1 MSLRLVRCPYCARRF
16 NVSGVEPGTRLRCG
30 GCTAIL
36 TVPSTSRSIAAPRR
50 LSRTLFLQAG
60 AGVAAGLAAAVV
72 LWLSLRPVSAPSAAQ
87 AVSEPGTAKAAPA
100 PAELPIEPGSG
111 YVDDPVGNAMQSIY
125 REFSGSQF
133 IFTHHTKPYL
143 IALERS
149 DRFIAK
155 ELVEEYARRM
165 ETIHL
170 AFRREMGDSL
180 GLPPVNDTLLKVV
193 ILNSR
198 ESFDRYCEKRDKK
211 RMAPAIKGLYE
222 YGERRILTYYDLTAP
237 YEVLLHEGTHQLV
250 HYYTLRETEGRKIPT
265 SYWFQEGLG
274 TYFEGFRRRLDGE
287 IVLDP
292 GSNSQR
298 LPTLKQILLQQDR
311 REFIPLTMLVG
322 MSVDEF
328 WDWFERGM
336 MTEPTDVTRKA
347 QLYYAESWAFAHFL
361 RQAGGNHRKV
371 FDAYFRREIAGTG
384 SKAVF
389 EELVRSGLG
398 LDLPQLED
406 QFVKYIQALK

>member
-1 MSLRLVRCPYCARRF
+1 M
-16 NVSGVEPGTRLRCG
+16 
-30 GCTAIL
+30 
-36 TVPSTSRSIAAPRR
+36 
-50 LSRTLFLQAG
+50 LQAG
-60 AGVAAGLAAAVV
+60 AGVAAGLVAAVAI
-72 LWLSLRPVSAPSAAQ
+72 WLALRPAAETPAPV
-87 AVSEPGTAKAAPA
+87 AVLEPGATRAPA
-100 PAELPIEPGSG
+100 PTTEIPVEPTPFF
-111 YVDDPVGNAMQSIY
+111 DDPVGRATQSIY
-125 REFSGSQF
+125 YEFLGSQF
-133 IFTHHTKPYL
+133 IFNVHTKPYL

-170 AFRREMGDSL
+170 AFRREMGDALS
-180 GLPPVNDTLLKVV
+180 LPPVNDTLLKVV

-198 ESFDRYCEKRDKK
+198 ESFDRYCEKRDRK

-222 YGERRILTYYDLTAP
+222 YREKRILTYYDLSAP

-292 GSNSQR
+292 GANSQR

-311 REFIPLTMLVG
+311 RDFIPLTMLIG
-322 MSVDEF
+322 MTVDEF

-336 MTEPTDVTRKA
+336 MNEPAEVTRKA

-371 FDAYFRREIAGTG
+371 FDAYFRREISGQG
-384 SKAVF
+384 SKASF
-389 EELVRSGLG
+389 EELVRTELN

-406 QFVKYIQALK
+406 QFVKYIQGLR

>member
-16 NVSGVEPGTRLRCG
+16 NVSGIEPGKRLRCG

-36 TVPSTSRSIAAPRR
+36 TVPSTGRLVVSKPRLTRAR
-50 LSRTLFLQAG
+50 LLQSG
-60 AGVAAGLAAAVV
+60 AGVAAGLVAALT
-72 LWLSLRPVSAPSAAQ
+72 LWLALRPVPAGPAVAA
-87 AVSEPGTAKAAPA
+87 SEPGTAKAAAP
-100 PAELPIEPGSG
+100 PAELPAEPGSG
-111 YVDDPVGNAMQSIY
+111 YVDDPVGNATQSIY
-125 REFSGSQF
+125 REFAGSQF

-170 AFRREMGDSL
+170 AFRREMADGL

-222 YGERRILTYYDLTAP
+222 YRERRILTYYDLSAP

-250 HYYTLRETEGRKIPT
+250 HYYTLRETDGRKVPT

-274 TYFEGFRRRLDGE
+274 TYFEGFRRRIDGE

-311 REFIPLTMLVG
+311 RDFIPLTMLVG
-322 MSVDEF
+322 MTVDEF

-336 MTEPTDVTRKA
+336 LTEPAEVTRKA

-361 RQAGGNHRKV
+361 RQAGANHRKV
-371 FDAYFRREIAGTG
+371 FDAYFRREVAGTG

-389 EELVRSGLG
+389 EELVRTELG

>member
-16 NVSGVEPGTRLRCG
+16 NVAGVEPGTRLRCG

-36 TVPSTSRSIAAPRR
+36 TVPS
-50 LSRTLFLQAG
+50 AG
-60 AGVAAGLAAAVV
+60 ARVTSKPRFTRALFYQIGGGVAAGLVAAFSLWMAVRPQAAV
-72 LWLSLRPVSAPSAAQ
+72 LS
-87 AVSEPGTAKAAPA
+87 PA
-100 PAELPIEPGSG
+100 PVEPATPATTVPLPPPADPPFI
-111 YVDDPVGNAMQSIY
+111 DDPVGRATQQIY
-125 REFSGSQF
+125 WEFPGSQF
-133 IFTHHTKPYL
+133 IFNLHTKPYL

-149 DRFIAK
+149 DRFIPK
-155 ELVEEYARRM
+155 ELVEEYGRRM

-170 AFRREMGDSL
+170 AFRREIGDAL
-180 GLPPVNDTLLKVV
+180 GLPPVHEPLLKVV

-222 YGERRILTYYDLTAP
+222 YREKRILTYHDLSAP
-237 YEVLLHEGTHQLV
+237 YEVLLHEGAHQLV
-250 HYYTLRETEGRKIPT
+250 HYYTLRETEGRKVPS

-274 TYFEGFRRRLDGE
+274 TYFEGYRRRVDGE
-287 IVLDP
+287 ITLDP
-292 GSNSQR
+292 GVNSQR

-311 REFIPLTMLVG
+311 RDFVPLTMLVG
-322 MSVDEF
+322 MTVDEF

-336 MTEPTDVTRKA
+336 LTEPAEVTRKA
-347 QLYYAESWAFAHFL
+347 QLYYAESWAFSHFL

-371 FDAYFRREIAGTG
+371 FDAYFRREIAGTA

-389 EELVRSGLG
+389 EELVRNELG
-398 LDLPQLED
+398 MDLLQLED
-406 QFVKYIQALK
+406 QFVKYIQGLR

>member
-16 NVSGVEPGTRLRCG
+16 NVSGVDPGTRLRCG

-36 TVPSTSRSIAAPRR
+36 TVPSTGRSIVSRPR
-50 LSRTLFLQAG
+50 LTRTLMLQAG
-60 AGVAAGLAAAVV
+60 GGLAAGLMAAVA
-72 LWLSLRPVSAPSAAQ
+72 LWLALRPGPAVPPPVAMVDPGPARVPSPPPEIPVDAF
-87 AVSEPGTAKAAPA
+87 
-100 PAELPIEPGSG
+100 
-111 YVDDPVGNAMQSIY
+111 VDDPVGRATQSIY
-125 REFSGSQF
+125 YEFPGSQF
-133 IFTHHTKPYL
+133 IFNLHTKPYL

-180 GLPPVNDTLLKVV
+180 ALPAVNDTLLKVV

-222 YGERRILTYYDLTAP
+222 YRERRILTYYDLSAP

-274 TYFEGFRRRLDGE
+274 TYFEGFRRRIDGE

-292 GSNSQR
+292 GANSQR

-311 REFIPLTMLVG
+311 RDFIPLTMLVG

-336 MTEPTDVTRKA
+336 MTEPAEVTRKA

-361 RQAGGNHRKV
+361 RQAGGSHRKV
-371 FDAYFRREIAGTG
+371 FDAYFRREIAGQG
-384 SKAVF
+384 SKAAF
-389 EELVRSGLG
+389 EELVRTELS
-398 LDLPQLED
+398 LDLTQLED
-406 QFVKYIQALK
+406 QFVKYIQGLR

>member
-16 NVSGVEPGTRLRCG
+16 NVAGVEPGTRLRCG

-36 TVPSTSRSIAAPRR
+36 TVPG
-50 LSRTLFLQAG
+50 AG
-60 AGVAAGLAAAVV
+60 ASVASKPRFTRILLYQISGGVAAGLVAAFSLWMAVRPQAAAP
-72 LWLSLRPVSAPSAAQ
+72 PVPA
-87 AVSEPGTAKAAPA
+87 EPAAPA
-100 PAELPIEPGSG
+100 STALLPPPADPTPFI
-111 YVDDPVGNAMQSIY
+111 DDPVARATQQIY
-125 REFSGSQF
+125 WEFPGSQF
-133 IFTHHTKPYL
+133 IFNLHIKPYL

-149 DRFIAK
+149 DRFIPK
-155 ELVEEYARRM
+155 ELVEEYGRRM

-170 AFRREMGDSL
+170 AFRREIGDPL
-180 GLPPVNDTLLKVV
+180 GLTPVHEPVLKVV

-222 YGERRILTYYDLTAP
+222 YREKRILTYHDLSAP
-237 YEVLLHEGTHQLV
+237 YEVLLHEGAHQLV
-250 HYYTLRETEGRKIPT
+250 HYYTLRETEGRKVPS

-274 TYFEGFRRRLDGE
+274 TYFEGYRRRVDGE
-287 IVLDP
+287 ITLDP
-292 GSNSQR
+292 GVNSQR

-311 REFIPLTMLVG
+311 RDFVPLTMLVG
-322 MSVDEF
+322 MTVDEF

-336 MTEPTDVTRKA
+336 LSEPAEVTRKA

-371 FDAYFRREIAGTG
+371 FDAYFRREIAGTA

-389 EELVRSGLG
+389 EELVRNELG
-398 LDLPQLED
+398 MDLPQLED
-406 QFVKYIQALK
+406 QFVKYIQGLR

>member
-36 TVPSTSRSIAAPRR
+36 TVPSTGRSVVAKPRLTR
-50 LSRTLFLQAG
+50 LLLLQTG
-60 AGVAAGLAAAVV
+60 AGVAAGLIAAVA
-72 LWLSLRPVSAPSAAQ
+72 LWLALRPAPVVSIASPVVEAGAQKPTLPPSE
-87 AVSEPGTAKAAPA
+87 SPGEPNLGV
-100 PAELPIEPGSG
+100 I
-111 YVDDPVGNAMQSIY
+111 DDPVGRATQSIY
-125 REFSGSQF
+125 WEFPGSQF
-133 IFTHHTKPYL
+133 IFNLHTKPYL

-170 AFRREMGDSL
+170 AFRREMGDAL
-180 GLPPVNDTLLKVV
+180 GLPAVNDTLLKVV

-222 YGERRILTYYDLTAP
+222 YRERRILTYYDLSAP

-274 TYFEGFRRRLDGE
+274 TYFEGFRRRIDGE

-311 REFIPLTMLVG
+311 RDFIPLTMLVG
-322 MSVDEF
+322 MTVDEF
-328 WDWFERGM
+328 WDWFERGL
-336 MTEPTDVTRKA
+336 MTEPAEVTRKA

-361 RQAGGNHRKV
+361 RQAGGNHRKI

-389 EELVRSGLG
+389 EELVRNELG

-406 QFVKYIQALK
+406 QFVKYIQALR

>member
-16 NVSGVEPGTRLRCG
+16 NIAGIQTGTRLRCG

-36 TVPSTSRSIAAPRR
+36 TVPTMRVPVSSTPRLTRS
-50 LSRTLFLQAG
+50 LVLQVA
-60 AGVAAGLAAAVV
+60 AGVAAGLVAAAGV
-72 LWLSLRPVSAPSAAQ
+72 WMALR
-87 AVSEPGTAKAAPA
+87 PA
-100 PAELPIEPGSG
+100 PAVVAAPPIENVALAGATPGNAPAASDPMPF
-111 YVDDPVGNAMQSIY
+111 VDDPVGRATQSIY
-125 REFSGSQF
+125 CEFPGSQF
-133 IFTHHTKPYL
+133 IFNLHTKPYL

-170 AFRREMGDSL
+170 AFRREVGDTL

-222 YGERRILTYYDLTAP
+222 YRERRILTYHDLSAP
-237 YEVLLHEGTHQLV
+237 YEVLLHEGAHQLV
-250 HYYTLRETEGRKIPT
+250 HYYTVRETEGRKVPS

-274 TYFEGFRRRLDGE
+274 TYFEGYRRRVDGE
-287 IVLDP
+287 IQLDP
-292 GSNSQR
+292 GVNSQR

-311 REFIPLTMLVG
+311 RDFIPLTMLVG
-322 MSVDEF
+322 MTVDEF

-336 MTEPTDVTRKA
+336 MNEPAEVTRKA
-347 QLYYAESWAFAHFL
+347 QLYYAESWAFVHFL
-361 RQAGGNHRKV
+361 RQTGGNRRQV
-371 FDAYFRREIAGTG
+371 FDDYFRLEVQGKA
-384 SKAVF
+384 SKAAF
-389 EELVRSGLG
+389 EELVRKHLS

-406 QFVKYIQALK
+406 QFVKYIQGLR

>member
-16 NVSGVEPGTRLRCG
+16 DVSGVQPGTRLRCG

-36 TVPSTSRSIAAPRR
+36 TVPSTGRSVVSRPR
-50 LSRTLFLQAG
+50 LTRTLMLQAG
-60 AGVAAGLAAAVV
+60 AGLAAGLLAAAG
-72 LWLSLRPVSAPSAAQ
+72 LWLALRPAPIAPPVVAI
-87 AVSEPGTAKAAPA
+87 AEPGTPRAATAAPEVPVD
-100 PAELPIEPGSG
+100 PATGF
-111 YVDDPVGNAMQSIY
+111 VDDPVGRATQAIY
-125 REFSGSQF
+125 YEFPGSQF
-133 IFTHHTKPYL
+133 IFNLHTKPYL

-155 ELVEEYARRM
+155 ELIEEYARRM

-170 AFRREMGDSL
+170 AFRREMGDPL
-180 GLPPVNDTLLKVV
+180 ALPPVNDTLLKVV

-222 YGERRILTYYDLTAP
+222 YRERRILTYYDLSAP

-274 TYFEGFRRRLDGE
+274 TYFEGFRRRIDGE

-292 GSNSQR
+292 GANSQR

-311 REFIPLTMLVG
+311 RDFIPLTMLVG
-322 MSVDEF
+322 MTVDEF

-336 MTEPTDVTRKA
+336 MTEPAEVTRKA
-347 QLYYAESWAFAHFL
+347 QLYYAESWAFSHFL
-361 RQAGGNHRKV
+361 RQTGGPHRRV
-371 FDAYFRREIAGTG
+371 FDAYFRREISGQG
-384 SKAVF
+384 SKAAF
-389 EELVRSGLG
+389 EELVRSELG
-398 LDLPQLED
+398 FDLPQLED
-406 QFVKYIQALK
+406 QFVKYIQGLR

>member
-1 MSLRLVRCPYCARRF
+1 MSLRLVRCPYCTRRF

-36 TVPSTSRSIAAPRR
+36 TVPSTGRAVIRPSRF
-50 LSRTLFLQAG
+50 SRTLALQAG
-60 AGVAAGLAAAVV
+60 AGAAAGLIAAVA
-72 LWLSLRPVSAPSAAQ
+72 LWLALRPDHSAS
-87 AVSEPGTAKAAPA
+87 AAPA
-100 PAELPIEPGSG
+100 PENATAKIAAPTPETPGEPTPGF
-111 YVDDPVGNAMQSIY
+111 VDDPVGRATQSIY
-125 REFSGSQF
+125 WEFPGSQF
-133 IFTHHTKPYL
+133 IFNLHTKPYL

-170 AFRREMGDSL
+170 AFRREMGDAL

-222 YGERRILTYYDLTAP
+222 YRERRILTYYDLSAP

-250 HYYTLRETEGRKIPT
+250 HYYTLRETDGRKIPT

-274 TYFEGFRRRLDGE
+274 TYFEGFRRRIDGE

-292 GSNSQR
+292 ASNSQR

-311 REFIPLTMLVG
+311 RDFIPLTMLVG
-322 MSVDEF
+322 MTVDEF
-328 WDWFERGM
+328 WDWFERGLL
-336 MTEPTDVTRKA
+336 TEPAEVTRKA

-361 RQAGGNHRKV
+361 RQAGGNHRRV
-371 FDAYFRREIAGTG
+371 FDAYFRRELAGTG

-389 EELVRSGLG
+389 EELVRSELG

>member
-16 NVSGVEPGTRLRCG
+16 NIAGVQTGTRLRCG

-36 TVPSTSRSIAAPRR
+36 TVPTMRLPVSSTPRLTRS
-50 LSRTLFLQAG
+50 LVLQVA
-60 AGVAAGLAAAVV
+60 AGVAAGLVAAAGV
-72 LWLSLRPVSAPSAAQ
+72 WLALR
-87 AVSEPGTAKAAPA
+87 PA
-100 PAELPIEPGSG
+100 PAVVAAPPAEVVALAGPAAGTPAPALDPTPF
-111 YVDDPVGNAMQSIY
+111 VDDPVGRATQSIY
-125 REFSGSQF
+125 WEFPGSQF
-133 IFTHHTKPYL
+133 IFNLHTKPYL

-155 ELVEEYARRM
+155 ELVEEYGRRM

-170 AFRREMGDSL
+170 AFRCEVGDTL

-222 YGERRILTYYDLTAP
+222 YRERRILTYHDLSAP
-237 YEVLLHEGTHQLV
+237 YEVLLHEGAHQLV
-250 HYYTLRETEGRKIPT
+250 HYYTLRETEGRKVPS

-274 TYFEGFRRRLDGE
+274 TYFEGFRRRVDGE
-287 IVLDP
+287 IQLDP
-292 GSNSQR
+292 GVNSQR

-311 REFIPLTMLVG
+311 RDFIPLTMLVG
-322 MSVDEF
+322 MTVDEF

-336 MTEPTDVTRKA
+336 ITEPSEVTRKA

-371 FDAYFRREIAGTG
+371 FDAYFRREIAGTA

-389 EELVRSGLG
+389 EELVRNELG
-398 LDLPQLED
+398 VDLPQLED
-406 QFVKYIQALK
+406 QFVKYIQGLR

>member
-16 NVSGVEPGTRLRCG
+16 NVSGVDPGTRLRCG

-36 TVPSTSRSIAAPRR
+36 TVPSTGRSKVAAPRS
-50 LSRTLFLQAG
+50 LRTLILQGG
-60 AGVAAGLAAAVV
+60 AGVAAGLVAAVA
-72 LWLSLRPVSAPSAAQ
+72 LWLALRPAPPAPAVPAAPEP
-87 AVSEPGTAKAAPA
+87 AVARAPA
-100 PAELPIEPGSG
+100 PTPEIPGDPTLGS
-111 YVDDPVGNAMQSIY
+111 VDDPVGRETQSIY
-125 REFSGSQF
+125 REFPGSQF
-133 IFTHHTKPYL
+133 IFNLHTQPYL

-170 AFRREMGDSL
+170 AFRREMGDAL
-180 GLPPVNDTLLKVV
+180 GLPRVNDTLLKVV

-222 YGERRILTYYDLTAP
+222 YREKRILTYYDLSAP

-274 TYFEGFRRRLDGE
+274 TYFEGYRRKIDGE

-292 GSNSQR
+292 GVNSQR

-311 REFIPLTMLVG
+311 RDFIPLTMLVG
-322 MSVDEF
+322 MTVDEF

-336 MTEPTDVTRKA
+336 LTEPAEVTRKA
-347 QLYYAESWAFAHFL
+347 QLYYAESWGVAPLH

-389 EELVRSGLG
+389 EELVRTELG
-398 LDLPQLED
+398 VDLPQLED
-406 QFVKYIQALK
+406 QFVKYIQGLK

>member
-16 NVSGVEPGTRLRCG
+16 NVSGVVPGTRLRCG

-36 TVPSTSRSIAAPRR
+36 TVPSTGRSKVAAPRS
-50 LSRTLFLQAG
+50 LRTLILQGG
-60 AGVAAGLAAAVV
+60 AGVAAGLVAAVA
-72 LWLSLRPVSAPSAAQ
+72 LWLALRPAPPAPAVPAAPEP
-87 AVSEPGTAKAAPA
+87 AVARAPA
-100 PAELPIEPGSG
+100 PTPEIPGDPTLGS
-111 YVDDPVGNAMQSIY
+111 VDDPVGRETQSIY
-125 REFSGSQF
+125 REFPGSQF
-133 IFTHHTKPYL
+133 IFNLHTQPYL

-170 AFRREMGDSL
+170 AFRREMGDAL
-180 GLPPVNDTLLKVV
+180 GLPRVNDTLLKVV

-222 YGERRILTYYDLTAP
+222 YREKRILTYYDLSAP

-274 TYFEGFRRRLDGE
+274 TYFEGYRRKIDGE

-292 GSNSQR
+292 GVNSQR

-311 REFIPLTMLVG
+311 RDFIPLTMLVG
-322 MSVDEF
+322 MTVDEF

-336 MTEPTDVTRKA
+336 LTEPAEVTRKA

-371 FDAYFRREIAGTG
+371 FDAYFRREIAGSG

-389 EELVRSGLG
+389 EELVRTELG
-398 LDLPQLED
+398 VDLPQLED
-406 QFVKYIQALK
+406 QFVKYIQGLK

>member
-16 NVSGVEPGTRLRCG
+16 NVSGIDAGTRLRCG

-36 TVPSTSRSIAAPRR
+36 TVPDAGRSASSSPRLTRALLFQIGGGITAGLLAAVILWLALRP
-50 LSRTLFLQAG
+50 SAPG
-60 AGVAAGLAAAVV
+60 AQPVAAADPGSA
-72 LWLSLRPVSAPSAAQ
+72 RPV
-87 AVSEPGTAKAAPA
+87 APA
-100 PAELPIEPGSG
+100 PETPVDAVTGF
-111 YVDDPVGNAMQSIY
+111 VDDQVGRATQAIY
-125 REFSGSQF
+125 REFPDSQF
-133 IFTHHTKPYL
+133 IITLHTKPYL

-149 DRFIAK
+149 DRFIPK
-155 ELVEEYARRM
+155 ELLEEYARRM
-165 ETIHL
+165 ETIHY
-170 AFRREMGDSL
+170 AFRHEVGDPL
-180 GLPPVNDTLLKVV
+180 ALPAVDDTLLKVV

-222 YGERRILTYYDLTAP
+222 YRERRILTYHDQSAP
-237 YEVLLHEGTHQLV
+237 YEVLLHEGAHQLV
-250 HYYTLRETEGRKIPT
+250 HYYTLRETEGRKVSS

-274 TYFEGFRRRLDGE
+274 TYFEGFRRRADGE
-287 IVLDP
+287 ITLDP
-292 GSNSQR
+292 GVNSQR

-311 REFIPLTMLVG
+311 RDFIPLTMLVG
-322 MSVDEF
+322 MTVDEF

-336 MTEPTDVTRKA
+336 MTEPAEATRKA

-371 FDAYFRREIAGTG
+371 FDAYFRLEIRGAG

-389 EELVRSGLG
+389 EELVRNELG
-398 LDLPQLED
+398 LDLLQLED
-406 QFVKYIQALK
+406 HFVKYIQGLR

>member
-1 MSLRLVRCPYCARRF
+1 MSLRLVRCPYCAGRF
-16 NVSGVEPGTRLRCG
+16 NVTGVESGTRLRCG

-36 TVPSTSRSIAAPRR
+36 VVPAAGASAHPPRR
-50 LSRTLFLQAG
+50 LTRTHLLQIG
-60 AGVAAGLAAAVV
+60 GGVTAGLLAALG
-72 LWLSLRPVSAPSAAQ
+72 LWLTLRPSSH
-87 AVSEPGTAKAAPA
+87 GPA
-100 PAELPIEPGSG
+100 PVPLEDSALARVAQVTPETPADQTP
-111 YVDDPVGNAMQSIY
+111 YVDDPVARATQSIFV
-125 REFSGSQF
+125 EFPGSQF
-133 IFTHHTKPYL
+133 IFNLHAKPYL

-149 DRFIAK
+149 DRFIPK

-165 ETIHL
+165 EMIHQ
-170 AFRREMGDSL
+170 AFRREVGDSL

-222 YGERRILTYYDLTAP
+222 YRERRILTYHDIAAP
-237 YEVLLHEGTHQLV
+237 YEVLLHEGAHQLV
-250 HYYTLRETEGRKIPT
+250 HYYTLRETEGRKVPS

-274 TYFEGFRRRLDGE
+274 TYFEGFRRRVDGE
-287 IVLDP
+287 IILDP
-292 GSNSQR
+292 GVNSQR

-311 REFIPLTMLVG
+311 REFVPLTMLVG
-322 MSVDEF
+322 MTVDEF

-336 MTEPTDVTRKA
+336 LTEPAEVTRKA

-361 RQAGGNHRKV
+361 RQAGRNHRKV

-384 SKAVF
+384 SKSAF
-389 EELVRSGLG
+389 EELVRTELG

-406 QFVKYIQALK
+406 QFVKYIQGLR

>member
-16 NVSGVEPGTRLRCG
+16 NVAGIEPGTRLRCG

-36 TVPSTSRSIAAPRR
+36 TVPSAGASASRKPR
-50 LSRTLFLQAG
+50 LSPALFFQVG
-60 AGVAAGLAAAVV
+60 GGIAAGLVAAVA
-72 LWLSLRPVSAPSAAQ
+72 LWLALRPSV
-87 AVSEPGTAKAAPA
+87 PA
-100 PAELPIEPGSG
+100 PVRPAEPTARVNLPAPEPMVDPNRHI
-111 YVDDPVGNAMQSIY
+111 YIDDPVGRATQSIY
-125 REFSGSQF
+125 QEFPGSQF
-133 IFTHHTKPYL
+133 ILNLHTKPYL

-149 DRFIAK
+149 DRFIPK

-170 AFRREMGDSL
+170 AFRREVGDPLSL
-180 GLPPVNDTLLKVV
+180 PAVDDTLLKVV

-222 YGERRILTYYDLTAP
+222 YRERRILTYHDLSAP
-237 YEVLLHEGTHQLV
+237 YEVLLHEGAHQLV
-250 HYYTLRETEGRKIPT
+250 HYYTLRETEGRKVSS

-274 TYFEGFRRRLDGE
+274 TYFEGYRRRADGE
-287 IVLDP
+287 ITLDP
-292 GSNSQR
+292 GVNSLR

-311 REFIPLTMLVG
+311 RDFVPLTMLVG
-322 MSVDEF
+322 MTVDEF

-336 MTEPTDVTRKA
+336 MTEPAEVTRKA

-371 FDAYFRREIAGTG
+371 FDAYFRREMAGTG

-389 EELVRSGLG
+389 EELVRNELG
-398 LDLPQLED
+398 VDLLQLED
-406 QFVKYIQALK
+406 QFVKYIQGLR

>member
-16 NVSGVEPGTRLRCG
+16 NVAGVEPGTRLRCG

-36 TVPSTSRSIAAPRR
+36 TVPT
-50 LSRTLFLQAG
+50 AG
-60 AGVAAGLAAAVV
+60 AAVAKPRLTRALLLQVGGGVAAGLLAAAA
-72 LWLSLRPVSAPSAAQ
+72 LWLALRPSAP
-87 AVSEPGTAKAAPA
+87 GAPA
-100 PAELPIEPGSG
+100 PAADLAFARPPAAAAEAAADPTPFI
-111 YVDDPVGNAMQSIY
+111 DDPIGRATQSIY
-125 REFSGSQF
+125 WEFPGSQF
-133 IFTHHTKPYL
+133 IFNLHTKPYL

-165 ETIHL
+165 ETIHQ
-170 AFRREMGDSL
+170 AFRREVGDPL

-222 YGERRILTYYDLTAP
+222 YRERRILTYHDLSAP
-237 YEVLLHEGTHQLV
+237 YEVLLHEGAHQLV
-250 HYYTLRETEGRKIPT
+250 HYYTLRETEGRKVPS
-265 SYWFQEGLG
+265 SYWFQEGVG
-274 TYFEGFRRRLDGE
+274 TYFEGFRRRIDGE
-287 IVLDP
+287 IMLDP
-292 GSNSQR
+292 GVNSLR

-311 REFIPLTMLVG
+311 RDFVPLTMLVG
-322 MSVDEF
+322 MTVDEF

-336 MTEPTDVTRKA
+336 MTEPAEVTRKA
-347 QLYYAESWAFAHFL
+347 QLYYAESWAFTHFL

-389 EELVRSGLG
+389 EELVRSELG
-398 LDLPQLED
+398 LDLLQLED
-406 QFVKYIQALK
+406 QFVKYIQGLR

>member
-16 NVSGVEPGTRLRCG
+16 NIAGIQTGTRLRCG

-36 TVPSTSRSIAAPRR
+36 TVPTMRASASSQPR
-50 LSRTLFLQAG
+50 LTRTLLFQVG
-60 AGVAAGLAAAVV
+60 AGVAAGLLAAVG
-72 LWLSLRPVSAPSAAQ
+72 LWAALRPSSGAPSA
-87 AVSEPGTAKAAPA
+87 
-100 PAELPIEPGSG
+100 PAEGPVTARAPQAPLEPAQDQNPGPF
-111 YVDDPVGNAMQSIY
+111 VDDPVGRATQSIY
-125 REFSGSQF
+125 WEFPGSQF
-133 IFTHHTKPYL
+133 IFNLHTKPYL
-143 IALERS
+143 ISLERS

-170 AFRREMGDSL
+170 AFRREVGDPL

-222 YGERRILTYYDLTAP
+222 YRERRILTYHDLSAP
-237 YEVLLHEGTHQLV
+237 YEVLLHEGAHQLV
-250 HYYTLRETEGRKIPT
+250 HYYTLRETEGRKVPS

-274 TYFEGFRRRLDGE
+274 TYFEGFRRRVDGE
-287 IVLDP
+287 ILLDP
-292 GSNSQR
+292 GVNSQR

-311 REFIPLTMLVG
+311 REFVPLTMLVG
-322 MSVDEF
+322 MTVDEF

-336 MTEPTDVTRKA
+336 MTEPAEVTRKA
-347 QLYYAESWAFAHFL
+347 QLYYAESWAFTHFL

-371 FDAYFRREIAGTG
+371 FDAYFRREVAGTA

-389 EELVRSGLG
+389 EELVRNELG

-406 QFVKYIQALK
+406 QFVKYIQGLR

>member
-16 NVSGVEPGTRLRCG
+16 NVSGVDPGTRLRCG

-36 TVPSTSRSIAAPRR
+36 SVPSTGRSVVSKPRLTR
-50 LSRTLFLQAG
+50 ALAIQAG
-60 AGVAAGLAAAVV
+60 AGVAAGLIAAAA
-72 LWLSLRPVSAPSAAQ
+72 LWLALRPVPAAPIAAQ
-87 AVSEPGTAKAAPA
+87 ADSGAVKAPA
-100 PAELPIEPGSG
+100 PPPETAVEPVPGF
-111 YVDDPVGNAMQSIY
+111 VDDPVSRDTQAIY
-125 REFSGSQF
+125 REFPGSQF
-133 IFTHHTKPYL
+133 IINLHSKPYL

-170 AFRREMGDSL
+170 AFRREMGDAL
-180 GLPPVNDTLLKVV
+180 GLPPVSDALLKVV
-193 ILNSR
+193 VLNSR

-211 RMAPAIKGLYE
+211 QMAPAIKGLYE
-222 YGERRILTYYDLTAP
+222 YRERRILTYYDLNAP

-250 HYYTLRETEGRKIPT
+250 HYYTLRETDGRKIPS

-274 TYFEGFRRRLDGE
+274 TYFEGFRRRIDGE

-298 LPTLKQILLQQDR
+298 LPTLKQILLQNDR
-311 REFIPLTMLVG
+311 RDFIPLTMLVG
-322 MSVDEF
+322 MTVDEF

-336 MTEPTDVTRKA
+336 LTEPAEVTRKA
-347 QLYYAESWAFAHFL
+347 QLYYAESWAFTHFL

-371 FDAYFRREIAGTG
+371 FDAYFRREISGTG

-389 EELVRSGLG
+389 EELVRTELG
-398 LDLPQLED
+398 VDLPQLED

>member
-1 MSLRLVRCPYCARRF
+1 MSLHLVRCPYCARRF
-16 NVSGVEPGTRLRCG
+16 NVSGVEAGTRLRCG

-36 TVPSTSRSIAAPRR
+36 TVPSTGRSVVPHPRR
-50 LSRTLFLQAG
+50 TRTLILQAG
-60 AGVAAGLAAAVV
+60 GGVAAGLVAAVA
-72 LWLSLRPVSAPSAAQ
+72 LWLAFRPVATAPAAPV
-87 AVSEPGTAKAAPA
+87 AEPGTARTAAPA
-100 PAELPIEPGSG
+100 PEAPVERAGG
-111 YVDDPVGNAMQSIY
+111 FVDDQVGRATQSIY
-125 REFSGSQF
+125 WEFPGSQF
-133 IFTHHTKPYL
+133 IFNLHTKPYL

-170 AFRREMGDSL
+170 AFRREMGDAL

-211 RMAPAIKGLYE
+211 QMAPAIKGLYE
-222 YGERRILTYYDLTAP
+222 YRERRILTYYDLSAP

-274 TYFEGFRRRLDGE
+274 TYFEGFRRRIDGE

-311 REFIPLTMLVG
+311 RDFIPLTMLVG
-322 MSVDEF
+322 MTVDEF

-336 MTEPTDVTRKA
+336 MTEPTEVTRKA

-371 FDAYFRREIAGTG
+371 FDAYFRREISGTG

-389 EELVRSGLG
+389 EELVRSELG

-406 QFVKYIQALK
+406 QFVKYIQALR

>member
-16 NVSGVEPGTRLRCG
+16 NVSGIDPGTRLRCG

-36 TVPSTSRSIAAPRR
+36 TVPTTGRSVVSRPR
-50 LSRTLFLQAG
+50 LTRTLMFQAG
-60 AGVAAGLAAAVV
+60 GGIAAGLVAAVA
-72 LWLSLRPVSAPSAAQ
+72 LWLALRPGA
-87 AVSEPGTAKAAPA
+87 AAPA
-100 PAELPIEPGSG
+100 PVAVVDPGATRLPAPPAEIPVDPTPGF
-111 YVDDPVGNAMQSIY
+111 VDDPVGRATQAIY
-125 REFSGSQF
+125 YEFPGSQF
-133 IFTHHTKPYL
+133 IFNLHTKPYL

-170 AFRREMGDSL
+170 AFRREMGDAL
-180 GLPPVNDTLLKVV
+180 ALPPVNDTLLKVV

-222 YGERRILTYYDLTAP
+222 YRERRILTYYDLSAP
-237 YEVLLHEGTHQLV
+237 YEVLLHEGAHQLV

-274 TYFEGFRRRLDGE
+274 TYFEGFRRRVDGE

-292 GSNSQR
+292 GANSQR

-311 REFIPLTMLVG
+311 RDFIPLTMLVG
-322 MSVDEF
+322 MTVDEF

-336 MTEPTDVTRKA
+336 MTEPAEVTRKA

-361 RQAGGNHRKV
+361 RQAGGNHRKI
-371 FDAYFRREIAGTG
+371 FDAYFRREISGQG
-384 SKAVF
+384 SKAAF
-389 EELVRSGLG
+389 EELVRSELG

-406 QFVKYIQALK
+406 QFVKYIQGLR

>member
-16 NVSGVEPGTRLRCG
+16 NVSGVDPGTRLRCG

-36 TVPSTSRSIAAPRR
+36 TVPSTGRSKVAAPRS
-50 LSRTLFLQAG
+50 LRTLILQGG
-60 AGVAAGLAAAVV
+60 AGVAAGLVAAVA
-72 LWLSLRPVSAPSAAQ
+72 LWLALRPAPPAPAVPAAPEP
-87 AVSEPGTAKAAPA
+87 AVARAPA
-100 PAELPIEPGSG
+100 PTPEIPGDPTLGS
-111 YVDDPVGNAMQSIY
+111 VDDPVGRETQSIY
-125 REFSGSQF
+125 REFPGSQF
-133 IFTHHTKPYL
+133 IFNLHTQPYL

-170 AFRREMGDSL
+170 AFRREMGDAL
-180 GLPPVNDTLLKVV
+180 GLPRVNDTLLKVV

-222 YGERRILTYYDLTAP
+222 YREKRILTYYDLSAP

-274 TYFEGFRRRLDGE
+274 TYFEGYRRKIDGE

-292 GSNSQR
+292 GVNSQR

-311 REFIPLTMLVG
+311 RDFIPLTMLVG
-322 MSVDEF
+322 MTVDEF

-336 MTEPTDVTRKA
+336 LTEPAEVTRKA

-389 EELVRSGLG
+389 EELVRTELG
-398 LDLPQLED
+398 VDLPQLED
-406 QFVKYIQALK
+406 QFVKYIQGLK

>member
-16 NVSGVEPGTRLRCG
+16 NVAGVEPGTRLRCG

-36 TVPSTSRSIAAPRR
+36 TVPG
-50 LSRTLFLQAG
+50 AG
-60 AGVAAGLAAAVV
+60 ASAASKPRLTRVLLYQIGGGVAAGLVAAVS
-72 LWLSLRPVSAPSAAQ
+72 LWMAFRSSAT
-87 AVSEPGTAKAAPA
+87 GAAPA
-100 PAELPIEPGSG
+100 ASADLAMARPPAPPSEVPVDPTPF
-111 YVDDPVGNAMQSIY
+111 VDDPVARATQQIY
-125 REFSGSQF
+125 WEFPGSQF
-133 IFTHHTKPYL
+133 IFNLHTKPYL

-149 DRFIAK
+149 DRFIPK
-155 ELVEEYARRM
+155 ELVEEYGRRM

-170 AFRREMGDSL
+170 AFRREIGDPL
-180 GLPPVNDTLLKVV
+180 GLPPVHEPLLKVV

-222 YGERRILTYYDLTAP
+222 YREKRILTYHDLSAP
-237 YEVLLHEGTHQLV
+237 YEVLLHEGAHQLV
-250 HYYTLRETEGRKIPT
+250 HYYTLRETEGRKVPS

-274 TYFEGFRRRLDGE
+274 TYFEGYRRRVDGE
-287 IVLDP
+287 ITLDP
-292 GSNSQR
+292 GVNSQR

-311 REFIPLTMLVG
+311 RDFVPLTMLVG
-322 MSVDEF
+322 MTVDEF

-336 MTEPTDVTRKA
+336 LSEPAEVTRKA

-371 FDAYFRREIAGTG
+371 FDAYFRREIAGTA

-389 EELVRSGLG
+389 EELVRNELG
-398 LDLPQLED
+398 MDLPQLED
-406 QFVKYIQALK
+406 QFVKYIQSLR

>member
-36 TVPSTSRSIAAPRR
+36 TVPTAGAAVSARPRLTR
-50 LSRTLFLQAG
+50 ALFLQIG
-60 AGVAAGLAAAVV
+60 GGVAAGLVAAAA
-72 LWLSLRPVSAPSAAQ
+72 LWLVLRPSPPAAPPAPAADP
-87 AVSEPGTAKAAPA
+87 ALARAAAPA
-100 PAELPIEPGSG
+100 AEAPLDPTPF
-111 YVDDPVGNAMQSIY
+111 VDDPVGRATQSIY
-125 REFSGSQF
+125 WEFPGSQF
-133 IFTHHTKPYL
+133 IFNLHTKPYL

-165 ETIHL
+165 ETIHQ
-170 AFRREMGDSL
+170 AFRRELGDPL

-222 YGERRILTYYDLTAP
+222 YRERRILTYHDLSAP
-237 YEVLLHEGTHQLV
+237 YEVLLHEGAHQLV
-250 HYYTLRETEGRKIPT
+250 HYYTLRETEGRKVPS

-274 TYFEGFRRRLDGE
+274 TYFEGFRRRVDGE
-287 IVLDP
+287 ILLDP
-292 GSNSQR
+292 GVNSLR

-311 REFIPLTMLVG
+311 RDFVPLTMLVG
-322 MSVDEF
+322 MTVDEF

-336 MTEPTDVTRKA
+336 MTEPADVTRKA

-389 EELVRSGLG
+389 EELVRSELG
-398 LDLPQLED
+398 LDLLQLED
-406 QFVKYIQALK
+406 HFVKYIQGLR

>member
-16 NVSGVEPGTRLRCG
+16 NVAGVEPGTRLRCG

-36 TVPSTSRSIAAPRR
+36 TVPPAGTTARLQRR
-50 LSRTLFLQAG
+50 LTRRLFFQIG
-60 AGVAAGLAAAVV
+60 GGIAAGLVAAVA
-72 LWLSLRPVSAPSAAQ
+72 LWLALRPS
-87 AVSEPGTAKAAPA
+87 APA
-100 PAELPIEPGSG
+100 PVRPADPVALANAKAPAEAPSDPTPYI
-111 YVDDPVGNAMQSIY
+111 DDPVARATQSIY
-125 REFSGSQF
+125 WEFPGSQF
-133 IFTHHTKPYL
+133 IFNLHTKPYL

-149 DRFIAK
+149 DRFIPK

-170 AFRREMGDSL
+170 AFRREIGDPL
-180 GLPPVNDTLLKVV
+180 GLPPVHEPVLKVV

-222 YGERRILTYYDLTAP
+222 YREKRILTYHDLSAP
-237 YEVLLHEGTHQLV
+237 YEVLLHEGAHQLV
-250 HYYTLRETEGRKIPT
+250 HYYTLRETEGRKVPS

-274 TYFEGFRRRLDGE
+274 TYFEGFRRRVDGE

-292 GSNSQR
+292 GANSQR

-311 REFIPLTMLVG
+311 RDFIPLTMLVG
-322 MSVDEF
+322 MTVDEF

-336 MTEPTDVTRKA
+336 MTEPAEVTRKA

-389 EELVRSGLG
+389 EEMVRNELG
-398 LDLPQLED
+398 VDLLQLED
-406 QFVKYIQALK
+406 QFVKYIQGLR

>member
-16 NVSGVEPGTRLRCG
+16 NVSGVDPGTRLRCG

-36 TVPSTSRSIAAPRR
+36 TVPSTGRSVVSKPRLTR
-50 LSRTLFLQAG
+50 ALLLQTG
-60 AGVAAGLAAAVV
+60 AGVAAGLLAAVA
-72 LWLSLRPVSAPSAAQ
+72 LWLALRPG
-87 AVSEPGTAKAAPA
+87 SEPVVPPAEPGVARPPA
-100 PAELPIEPGSG
+100 PPTETPVDPAPGF
-111 YVDDPVGNAMQSIY
+111 VDDPVGRATQQIY
-125 REFSGSQF
+125 WEFPGSQF
-133 IFTHHTKPYL
+133 IFNIHTKPYL

-170 AFRREMGDSL
+170 AFRREMGDAL
-180 GLPPVNDTLLKVV
+180 ALPPVNDTLLKVV

-222 YGERRILTYYDLTAP
+222 YRERRILTYYDLSAP

-250 HYYTLRETEGRKIPT
+250 HYYTLRETDGRKIPT

-322 MSVDEF
+322 MTVDEF

-336 MTEPTDVTRKA
+336 MSEPAEVTRKA

-361 RQAGGNHRKV
+361 RQAGGNHRRV
-371 FDAYFRREIAGTG
+371 FDAYFRREIAGTA

-389 EELVRSGLG
+389 EELVRSELG
-398 LDLPQLED
+398 LDLAQLED
-406 QFVKYIQALK
+406 QFVKYIQALR

>member
-16 NVSGVEPGTRLRCG
+16 NVSGVDPGTRLRCG

-36 TVPSTSRSIAAPRR
+36 TVPSTGRSVVSKPR
-50 LSRTLFLQAG
+50 LTKTLLLQTG
-60 AGVAAGLAAAVV
+60 AGVAAGLVAAVA
-72 LWLSLRPVSAPSAAQ
+72 LWLALRPVPAAPVSAPT
-87 AVSEPGTAKAAPA
+87 EPVVKAPA
-100 PAELPIEPGSG
+100 PPAEAPVDGG
-111 YVDDPVGNAMQSIY
+111 FVDDPIGRATQSIY
-125 REFSGSQF
+125 WEFPGSQF
-133 IFTHHTKPYL
+133 IFNLHTKPYL

-170 AFRREMGDSL
+170 AFRREMGDAL
-180 GLPPVNDTLLKVV
+180 RLPPVNDTLLKVV

-222 YGERRILTYYDLTAP
+222 YRERRILTYYDLSAP

-250 HYYTLRETEGRKIPT
+250 HYYTLRETDGRKTPT

-274 TYFEGFRRRLDGE
+274 TYFEGFRRRIDGE

-322 MSVDEF
+322 MTVDEF

-336 MTEPTDVTRKA
+336 MNEPAEVTRKA

-361 RQAGGNHRKV
+361 RQAGGSHRRV

-389 EELVRSGLG
+389 EELVRSELG

-406 QFVKYIQALK
+406 QFVKYIQSLR

>member
-16 NVSGVEPGTRLRCG
+16 NVAGVEPGTRLRCG

-36 TVPSTSRSIAAPRR
+36 TVPAAGATTRLQRR
-50 LSRTLFLQAG
+50 LTRALFFQVG
-60 AGVAAGLAAAVV
+60 GGVAAGLAAAVA
-72 LWLSLRPVSAPSAAQ
+72 LWLVLRPS
-87 AVSEPGTAKAAPA
+87 APA
-100 PAELPIEPGSG
+100 PVRAADPIARVNAAPLPEATLDATP
-111 YVDDPVGNAMQSIY
+111 YVEDPVGRATQSIY
-125 REFSGSQF
+125 QEFPGSQF
-133 IFTHHTKPYL
+133 ILNLHTKPYL

-149 DRFIAK
+149 DRFIPK

-165 ETIHL
+165 ETLHL
-170 AFRREMGDSL
+170 AFRREVGDPL

-222 YGERRILTYYDLTAP
+222 YRERRILTYHDLSAP
-237 YEVLLHEGTHQLV
+237 YEVLLHEGAHQLV
-250 HYYTLRETEGRKIPT
+250 HYYTLRETEGRKVAS

-274 TYFEGFRRRLDGE
+274 TYFEGFRRRADGE
-287 IVLDP
+287 ITLDP
-292 GSNSQR
+292 GVNSQR

-311 REFIPLTMLVG
+311 RDFVPITMLVG
-322 MSVDEF
+322 MTVDDF

-336 MTEPTDVTRKA
+336 MTEPAEVTRKA

-371 FDAYFRREIAGTG
+371 FDAYFRREVAGTG

-389 EELVRSGLG
+389 EELVRNELG
-398 LDLPQLED
+398 IDLLQLED
-406 QFVKYIQALK
+406 QFVKYIQGLR

>member
-16 NVSGVEPGTRLRCG
+16 NIAGIETGTRLRCG

-36 TVPSTSRSIAAPRR
+36 TVPTMRVSGAAKPRITRS
-50 LSRTLFLQAG
+50 LVLQVS
-60 AGVAAGLAAAVV
+60 AGVAAGLLAAVGVWMALRPAPAAAPAENPAIA
-72 LWLSLRPVSAPSAAQ
+72 RANTATPEPPVSA
-87 AVSEPGTAKAAPA
+87 EPTPF
-100 PAELPIEPGSG
+100 
-111 YVDDPVGNAMQSIY
+111 VDDPVGRATQQIY
-125 REFSGSQF
+125 VEFPGSQF
-133 IFTHHTKPYL
+133 IFNLHTKPYL

-170 AFRREMGDSL
+170 AFRREIGDAL
-180 GLPPVNDTLLKVV
+180 GLPAVNDTLLKVV

-222 YGERRILTYYDLTAP
+222 YRERRILTYHDLSAP
-237 YEVLLHEGTHQLV
+237 YEVLLHEGAHQLV
-250 HYYTLRETEGRKIPT
+250 HYYTLRETDGRKVPS

-274 TYFEGFRRRLDGE
+274 TYFEGFRRRVDGE
-287 IVLDP
+287 ILLDP
-292 GSNSQR
+292 GVNSQR

-311 REFIPLTMLVG
+311 RDFVPLTMLVG
-322 MSVDEF
+322 MTVDEF

-336 MTEPTDVTRKA
+336 MTEPAEVTRKA

-361 RQAGGNHRKV
+361 RQAGGNQRKV
-371 FDAYFRREIAGTG
+371 FDAYFRREIAGTA

-389 EELVRSGLG
+389 EEMVRNELG
-398 LDLPQLED
+398 LDLLQLED
-406 QFVKYIQALK
+406 QFVKYIQGLH

>member
-36 TVPSTSRSIAAPRR
+36 TVPSTGRSVVSKPRR
-50 LSRTLFLQAG
+50 TKTLLLQSG
-60 AGVAAGLAAAVV
+60 AGIAAGLVAAVA
-72 LWLSLRPVSAPSAAQ
+72 LWLALRPVP
-87 AVSEPGTAKAAPA
+87 AAPPAA
-100 PAELPIEPGSG
+100 PPEPVVKAPVPPIESPVDGG
-111 YVDDPVGNAMQSIY
+111 FVDDPVGRATQSIY
-125 REFSGSQF
+125 WEFPGSQF
-133 IFTHHTKPYL
+133 IFNLHTKPYL

-170 AFRREMGDSL
+170 AFRREMGDAL
-180 GLPPVNDTLLKVV
+180 ALPPVNDTLLKVV

-222 YGERRILTYYDLTAP
+222 YRERRILTYYDLSAP

-250 HYYTLRETEGRKIPT
+250 HYYTLRETDGRKTAT

-274 TYFEGFRRRLDGE
+274 TYFEGFRRRIDGE

-311 REFIPLTMLVG
+311 RDFVPLTMLVG
-322 MSVDEF
+322 MTVDEF

-336 MTEPTDVTRKA
+336 LSEPAEVTRKA

-371 FDAYFRREIAGTG
+371 FDAYFRREIAGTA

-389 EELVRSGLG
+389 EELVRSELG

-406 QFVKYIQALK
+406 QFVKYIQSLR

>member
-16 NVSGVEPGTRLRCG
+16 NVSGVEPGKRLRCG

-36 TVPSTSRSIAAPRR
+36 TVPSTGRSVVSSPR
-50 LSRTLFLQAG
+50 LKRTLMLQAG
-60 AGVAAGLAAAVV
+60 GGIAAGVVAAVA
-72 LWLSLRPVSAPSAAQ
+72 LWLALRPGATVPPPLAM
-87 AVSEPGTAKAAPA
+87 VEPGVTRPPSPPEIPMDPA
-100 PAELPIEPGSG
+100 TGF
-111 YVDDPVGNAMQSIY
+111 VDDPVGRATQSIY
-125 REFSGSQF
+125 YEFPGSQF
-133 IFTHHTKPYL
+133 IFNLHTKPYL

-170 AFRREMGDSL
+170 AFRREMGDALS
-180 GLPPVNDTLLKVV
+180 LPPVNDTLLKVV

-222 YGERRILTYYDLTAP
+222 YRERRILTYYDLSAP

-250 HYYTLRETEGRKIPT
+250 HYYTVRETEGRKIPT

-274 TYFEGFRRRLDGE
+274 TYFEGFRRRVDGE

-292 GSNSQR
+292 AANSQR

-311 REFIPLTMLVG
+311 RDFIPLTMLVG
-322 MSVDEF
+322 MTVDEF

-336 MTEPTDVTRKA
+336 MNEPAEVTRKA

-361 RQAGGNHRKV
+361 RQASGRHRKV
-371 FDAYFRREIAGTG
+371 FDAYFRREISGQG
-384 SKAVF
+384 SKASF
-389 EELVRSGLG
+389 EELIRSELG

-406 QFVKYIQALK
+406 QFVKYIQGLR

>member
-16 NVSGVEPGTRLRCG
+16 NVAGVEPGTRLRCG

-36 TVPSTSRSIAAPRR
+36 TVPPAGTRVSSKPRFTR
-50 LSRTLFLQAG
+50 ALFYQIG
-60 AGVAAGLAAAVV
+60 GGVAAGLVAAISLWMAVRPQAAV
-72 LWLSLRPVSAPSAAQ
+72 LS
-87 AVSEPGTAKAAPA
+87 PA
-100 PAELPIEPGSG
+100 PVEPATPANTVPLPPPADPPFI
-111 YVDDPVGNAMQSIY
+111 DDPVGRATQQIY
-125 REFSGSQF
+125 WEFPGSQF
-133 IFTHHTKPYL
+133 IFNLHTKPYL

-149 DRFIAK
+149 DRFIPK
-155 ELVEEYARRM
+155 ELVEEYGRRM

-170 AFRREMGDSL
+170 AFRREIGDPL
-180 GLPPVNDTLLKVV
+180 GLPPVHEPLLKVV

-198 ESFDRYCEKRDKK
+198 ESFDRYCEKRDKT

-222 YGERRILTYYDLTAP
+222 YRETRILTYHDLSAP
-237 YEVLLHEGTHQLV
+237 YEVLLHEGAHQLV
-250 HYYTLRETEGRKIPT
+250 HYYTLRETEGRKVPS

-274 TYFEGFRRRLDGE
+274 TYFEGFRRRVDGE
-287 IVLDP
+287 ITLDP
-292 GSNSQR
+292 GVNSQR

-311 REFIPLTMLVG
+311 RDFIPLTMLVG
-322 MSVDEF
+322 MTVDEF

-336 MTEPTDVTRKA
+336 MTEPAEVTRKA

-371 FDAYFRREIAGTG
+371 FDAYFRREIAGTA

-389 EELVRSGLG
+389 EEMVRNELG
-398 LDLPQLED
+398 LDLLQLED
-406 QFVKYIQALK
+406 QFVKYIQSLR

>member
-16 NVSGVEPGTRLRCG
+16 NVAGVEPGTRLRCG

-36 TVPSTSRSIAAPRR
+36 TVPT
-50 LSRTLFLQAG
+50 AG
-60 AGVAAGLAAAVV
+60 ASVSSRPRLTAAILVQIAGGVAAGLVAAAG
-72 LWLSLRPVSAPSAAQ
+72 LWLAFRTPP
-87 AVSEPGTAKAAPA
+87 PA
-100 PAELPIEPGSG
+100 PAIAMMAATDQPLAHPAPSEPAGPFI
-111 YVDDPVGNAMQSIY
+111 DDPVSRDTQAIY
-125 REFSGSQF
+125 REFPGSQF
-133 IFTHHTKPYL
+133 LFNLHAKPYL

-149 DRFIAK
+149 DRFIPK
-155 ELVEEYARRM
+155 ELIEEYARRM

-170 AFRREMGDSL
+170 AFRRELGDAL

-222 YGERRILTYYDLTAP
+222 YRERRILTYHDLSAP
-237 YEVLLHEGTHQLV
+237 YEVLLHEGAHQLV
-250 HYYTLRETEGRKIPT
+250 HYYTLRETEGRKVPS

-274 TYFEGFRRRLDGE
+274 TYFEGFRRRIDGE
-287 IVLDP
+287 ILLDP
-292 GSNSQR
+292 GVNSQR

-311 REFIPLTMLVG
+311 RDFIPLAMLVG
-322 MSVDEF
+322 MTVDEF

-336 MTEPTDVTRKA
+336 MAEPAEVTRKA
-347 QLYYAESWAFAHFL
+347 QLYYAESWAFSHFL
-361 RQAGGNHRKV
+361 RQAGPSHRKV
-371 FDAYFRREIAGTG
+371 FDAYFRREVSGTG

-389 EELVRSGLG
+389 EELVRNELG

-406 QFVKYIQALK
+406 QFVKYIQGLK

>member
-36 TVPSTSRSIAAPRR
+36 TVPSTGRSVAAPRR
-50 LSRTLFLQAG
+50 LTRARLLQIG
-60 AGVAAGLAAAVV
+60 AGSAAGLIAAVV
-72 LWLSLRPVSAPSAAQ
+72 LWLALRPAP
-87 AVSEPGTAKAAPA
+87 AAPA
-100 PAELPIEPGSG
+100 PLAIVDPGTPRPPAPPVEGPGEPTPGFI
-111 YVDDPVGNAMQSIY
+111 DDPVARATQSIY
-125 REFSGSQF
+125 WEFPGSQF
-133 IFTHHTKPYL
+133 IFNLHTKPYL

-155 ELVEEYARRM
+155 ELVEEYGRRM

-170 AFRREMGDSL
+170 AFRREMGDAL
-180 GLPPVNDTLLKVV
+180 ALPPVNDTLLKVV

-198 ESFDRYCEKRDKK
+198 ESFDRYCEKRDKR

-222 YGERRILTYYDLTAP
+222 YRERRILTYYDLSAP

-274 TYFEGFRRRLDGE
+274 TYFEGFRRGMDGE

-322 MSVDEF
+322 MTVDEF

-336 MTEPTDVTRKA
+336 MNEPADVTRKA

-389 EELVRSGLG
+389 EELVRSELG

-406 QFVKYIQALK
+406 QFVKYIQGLR

>member
-1 MSLRLVRCPYCARRF
+1 MSLRLVRCPYCAKRF
-16 NVSGVEPGTRLRCG
+16 NIAGIQTGTRLRCG

-36 TVPSTSRSIAAPRR
+36 TVPTMRVSPAARPRITRS
-50 LSRTLFLQAG
+50 LVLQVS
-60 AGVAAGLAAAVV
+60 AGVAAGLIAAAG
-72 LWLSLRPVSAPSAAQ
+72 LWMALR
-87 AVSEPGTAKAAPA
+87 PA
-100 PAELPIEPGSG
+100 PAAPPAESPAIARVNPAIPEPPASADRTPF
-111 YVDDPVGNAMQSIY
+111 VDDPVGGITQSIY
-125 REFSGSQF
+125 TEFPGSQF
-133 IFTHHTKPYL
+133 IFNLHTKPYV

-165 ETIHL
+165 ETIHI
-170 AFRREMGDSL
+170 AFRREIGDAL
-180 GLPPVNDTLLKVV
+180 GLPAVNDTPLKVV

-211 RMAPAIKGLYE
+211 KMAPAIKGLYE
-222 YGERRILTYYDLTAP
+222 YRERRILTYHDLSAP
-237 YEVLLHEGTHQLV
+237 YEVLLHEGAHQLV
-250 HYYTLRETEGRKIPT
+250 HYYTLRETEGRKVPS

-274 TYFEGFRRRLDGE
+274 TYFEGFRRRVDGE
-287 IVLDP
+287 ILLDP
-292 GSNSQR
+292 GVNSQR

-311 REFIPLTMLVG
+311 RDFVPLTMLVG
-322 MSVDEF
+322 MTVDEF

-336 MTEPTDVTRKA
+336 MTEPAEVTRKA

-371 FDAYFRREIAGTG
+371 FDAYFRREIAGTA

-389 EELVRSGLG
+389 EEMVRNELG
-398 LDLPQLED
+398 LDLLQLED
-406 QFVKYIQALK
+406 QFVKYIQGLR